1 MSEAAHLALLVVAAF
16 LGYVIGWLHG
26 RDGK

>member
-1 MSEAAHLALLVVAAF
+1 MSDSAHLALLVVAAF
-16 LGYVIGWLHG
+16 IGYVIGWLHG

>member
-1 MSEAAHLALLVVAAF
+1 MSEAAHLAILVVAAW
-16 LGYVIGWLHG
+16 LGYVIGWMHG

>member
-16 LGYVIGWLHG
+16 LGYVIGWMHG

>member
-1 MSEAAHLALLVVAAF
+1 MSEAAHLALLVVAAY
-16 LGYVIGWLHG
+16 LGYVFGWLHG

>member
-1 MSEAAHLALLVVAAF
+1 MSEAAHLALLVIAAF

>member
-1 MSEAAHLALLVVAAF
+1 MSEAAHLALLVIAAY
-16 LGYVIGWLHG
+16 LGYVFGWLHG

>member
-1 MSEAAHLALLVVAAF
+1 MSEAAHLALLVIAAF
-16 LGYVIGWLHG
+16 LGYVIGWMHG